1 MRKFV
6 ELIEAIDSTTK
17 TNQKVDAMLRYL
29 QVAGEEDKVFAIAI
43 LTGNKP
49 RRPIKTTDLRLWAS
63 EVSDTPLWLL
73 EESYYVV
80 GDLAETITL
89 IVPPSKTQMDFSLKE
104 IFEDIIVLRTDQ
116 PAVQQEK
123 IHSYWSALS
132 GSSLFVFNKF
142 LTGNFRVGVSKKL
155 VVKAIAKYLNY
166 DDAVIEH
173 RLMGKWNPFEETMDT
188 LFAEEHFEGKHFLP
202 YPFYLAYALEDDPQ
216 ELGDL
221 KDWILEAK
229 LDGIRGQL
237 IVREDEIFVWSRG
250 EDLMNEKFVE
260 FLALKDILPNGTVL
274 DGEVIPWKSNR
285 PLDFQLMQT
294 RIGRKNLSK
303 KILEDIPLVMICYD
317 VLEWQGND
325 IRDWPLVKRRQLL
338 VEILATYPVNGILL
352 LSEEK
357 IFNNWEEAELYR
369 NQARQ
374 YFSEGLMIKNRNSPY
389 EVGRKRGKWWKWK
402 TDAMRIDGVLIYAQ
416 SGHGRRANLFTDYTF
431 AVWDNGALV
440 PFTKAYSG
448 LTDKELITIDNWI
461 KRNTIDK
468 FGPVRSVKPELV
480 FELAFEGI
488 NLSSRHKSGVALRFP
503 RIVRWRRDKPALEAN
518 TKEDLLYLI
527 NAKHESTR

>member
-17 TNQKVDAMLRYL
+17 TNQKVDAILRYL
-29 QVAGEEDKVFAIAI
+29 QIAGEEDKVFAIAI

-63 EVSDTPLWLL
+63 EMSDTPLWLL
-73 EESYYVV
+73 EECYYVV

-89 IVPPSKTQMDFSLKE
+89 TIPPSMPQKDFSLKGV
-104 IFEDIIVLRTDQ
+104 FEDIIILRTDQ
-116 PAVQQEK
+116 PDVQK
-123 IHSYWSALS
+123 LKVLSYWSALS

-155 VVKAIAKYLNY
+155 VVKAIAKYLKY
-166 DDAVIEH
+166 DEAVIEH

-188 LFAEEHFEGKHFLP
+188 LFAEEHLEGKHFLP
-202 YPFYLAYALEDDPQ
+202 YPFYLAYALEGDPQ

-221 KDWILEAK
+221 TDWILEAK

-260 FLALKDILPNGTVL
+260 FLPLKDILPNGTVL
-274 DGEVIPWKSNR
+274 DGEVIPWKNDR

-325 IRDWPLVKRRQLL
+325 IRDWPLAKRRQLL
-338 VEILATYPVNGILL
+338 MEILATYPVNGVLL

-357 IFNNWEEAELYR
+357 IFNNWDEAKLYR

-402 TDAMRIDGVLIYAQ
+402 TDAMTIDGVLIYAQ

-431 AVWDNGALV
+431 AVWDNGVLV

-503 RIVRWRRDKPALEAN
+503 RIVRWRTDKPALEAN
-518 TKEDLLYLI
+518 TREDLLHLL
-527 NAKHESTR
+527 NTKHESTR